1 MDTSAERRRHTRFE
15 VPCRLRIE
23 MGEGTDLRTRALN
36 ISDGGAYFLVE
47 EPPEVGQRVKVRL
60 AVPRDTANTFF
71 LEQFAA
77 GARVVRRDTPESGGR
92 RIGVALEFEKTLTLD
107 LS

>member
-1 MDTSAERRRHTRFE
+1 MDTSAEHRRHPRFE

-36 ISDGGAYFLVE
+36 ISDGGAYFLV
-47 EPPEVGQRVKVRL
+47 
-60 AVPRDTANTFF
+60 
-71 LEQFAA
+71 QFAA

-92 RIGVALEFEKTLTLD
+92 QIGVALEFEKALTLD